1 MNSATLYRVLSTLS
15 MTALIGSL
23 ACACAHNDKPAEEPK
38 GPAQKAGEKVD
49 ETAHEA
55 KEKTENA
62 ADKAGDKVE
71 EATDKDEK

>member
-1 MNSATLYRVLSTLS
+1 MRIANRFVLASLSTMLVS
-15 MTALIGSL
+15 GSL
-23 ACACAHNDKPAEEPK
+23 AIACSHESKPAEEPK
-38 GPAQKAGEKVD
+38 GPAEKTGEKVD

-71 EATDKDEK
+71 EATDKDK